1 MTDDVASTKKKRR
14 SDSAIDRDSD
24 DNDDDDDVIATFK
37 GNKENDVSCVASKTQ
52 AENVDFPSTSS
63 QLNSGNLTKFH
74 DREGSAVGRTE
85 RSQSFGLDSRL
96 GKILIQVVVCG
107 NRIAVPMKLDNKVR
121 AKDECLI
128 DDIAV
133 VA

>member
-24 DNDDDDDVIATFK
+24 DNDDDVIATFK

-121 AKDECLI
+121 AKDECFI

>member
-24 DNDDDDDVIATFK
+24 DNDDDVIATFK

>member
-24 DNDDDDDVIATFK
+24 DNDDDDVIATFK

>member
-24 DNDDDDDVIATFK
+24 DNDDDVIATFK

-52 AENVDFPSTSS
+52 AENVDCPSTSS

-107 NRIAVPMKLDNKVR
+107 NRIAVPMKLDTKVR